1 MRRAQNKEQKRSKT
15 PKQSFFKSAPKEVM
29 VPRLMVIMP
38 VVALLVLGLV
48 MVYSASSIFALVEQG
63 NAFEE
68 ALKQILFAAVGIGA
82 CIAIVKFCNE
92 DTFRGTKGLAYW
104 GICIVLILLTA
115 LMGTVGLGAKRWL
128 VIGGVG
134 IQGSEFAKIA
144 FALMTARFFAEYTEG
159 IISRRQ
165 AISRVGLFVLL
176 PLIFLFFTQS
186 DLGTTIICLI
196 AIMAVLWLGGLDI
209 RLIALLFVGIGV
221 LGVAAITM
229 QGYRSDRMI
238 FLDPWSDPQGA
249 GYQLIHSFKAL
260 ASGGIFGS
268 GVGNSY
274 EKMLYLPE
282 AETDFIFAILGEE
295 LGLVGTLGV
304 VVLFLIIL
312 IGGLEI
318 ACQAS
323 TSFGTMLAGSLTI
336 MLVFQAFLN
345 ILCVIGSFPT
355 TGKPLPF
362 ISSGGSSLISSLM
375 IIGVILSVSFNSH
388 KETDYQKR
396 RENLH
401 VVSSYR
407 RSREGISRKV
417 PPVPH
422 PSGGVRR
429 HQNQRGVRRSVDT
442 SRYNQTYPTS
452 RISGAKLPYGQELKT
467 PIISISSHMQND
479 ELYRGKAFNP
489 RR

>member
-1 MRRAQNKEQKRSKT
+1 MKRAHETQQKRSKS
-15 PKQSFFKSAPKEVM
+15 PKQSVFKSAPKEVM

-38 VVALLVLGLV
+38 VAALLVLGLV

-68 ALKQILFAAVGIGA
+68 GIKQIGFAAIGVA
-82 CIAIVKFCNE
+82 GCVILVKFCNE
-92 DTFRGTKGLAYW
+92 DTFRGRLGDAYW
-104 GICIVLILLTA
+104 LVCIALLALTA

-128 VIGGVG
+128 IIGGVG

-144 FALMTARFFAEYTEG
+144 FALITARIFAEFTEG
-159 IISRRQ
+159 IITRNQ
-165 AISRVGLFVLL
+165 ALTRAFLMVLL
-176 PLIFLFFTQS
+176 PLVFLFFTQS
-186 DLGTTIICLI
+186 DLGTTVICFV
-196 AIMAVLWLGGLDI
+196 AILAVLWLGGIDV
-209 RLIALLFVGIGV
+209 RLMAGMLVILAV
-221 LGVAAITM
+221 LGVAAILM

-260 ASGGIFGS
+260 ASGGIFGA
-268 GVGNSY
+268 GIGNSY

-295 LGLVGTLGV
+295 LGLAGTVGV
-304 VVLFLIIL
+304 VVLFLCIL

-318 ACQAS
+318 ARQAS
-323 TSFGTMLAGSLTI
+323 TPFGMMLAGSLTI

-345 ILCVIGSFPT
+345 IACVIGIAPT

-362 ISSGGSSLISSLM
+362 ISSGGSSLISSLF
-375 IIGVILSVSFNSH
+375 IVGVILSVSFNSH

-396 RENLH
+396 RESLH
-401 VVSSYR
+401 VVSSYD
-407 RSREGISRKV
+407 RSRSSSSRKG
-417 PPVPH
+417 
-422 PSGGVRR
+422 PSRPNRVGHTRPSQNLGGSRR
-429 HQNQRGVRRSVDT
+429 QVDR
-442 SRYNQTYPTS
+442 SRYNQTYPSS
-452 RISGAKLPYGQELKT
+452 RMSVQESSLRQNSQT
-467 PIISISSHMQND
+467 PIISLSSLNRRD
-479 ELYRGKAFNP
+479 ASYRGEAFSP